1 MEVHFQMNSKFK
13 KVFSFGIVLASVGL
27 ILTACSGKKSNQTA
41 NKDTKHG
48 VALITDANGVDD
60 HSFNQAAW
68 AGFKAYGKEHDLKRG
83 RGGYQYFQS
92 SSAADYTPNFDQA
105 AKAGYQTIFGVGFQ
119 LADAVKEAAQKNPK
133 KNFVIVDSVVSG
145 QKNVASATFE
155 SNQSSYLGGL
165 AAAYTTKTN
174 KVGFIVVL
182 NPQLLIY
189 SKLALN
195 KVLQTVQKH
204 LRRRS
209 PFKLN
214 TLVTLLQQIKL
225 NLLLNQCMQTK
236 QILFNQAAGNA
247 GNGVFQEAKDYDQ
260 ARPASKKVWVI
271 GVDVDQSNLGN
282 YTSKDGK
289 KENLTL
295 TSVLKGLNIA
305 TKSIANDAYKGKF
318 PGGKHLVY
326 NLKDNGV
333 SITKGNLDAKTWA
346 AVQKARTQIIDGK
359 IKVATALLS
368 KNLVSIELFTFLVK
382 SFYS

>member
-174 KVGFIVVL
+174 KVGFIGGAKSAVIDLFEAGFKQGVADGA
-182 NPQLLIY
+182 
-189 SKLALN
+189 KAL
-195 KVLQTVQKH
+195 
-204 LRRRS
+204 
-209 PFKLN
+209 
-214 TLVTLLQQIKL
+214 
-225 NLLLNQCMQTK
+225 
-236 QILFNQAAGNA
+236 
-247 GNGVFQEAKDYDQ
+247 
-260 ARPASKKVWVI
+260 KKKI
-271 GVDVDQSNLGN
+271 GRAHV
-282 YTSKDGK
+282 
-289 KENLTL
+289 
-295 TSVLKGLNIA
+295 
-305 TKSIANDAYKGKF
+305 
-318 PGGKHLVY
+318 
-326 NLKDNGV
+326 
-333 SITKGNLDAKTWA
+333 
-346 AVQKARTQIIDGK
+346 
-359 IKVATALLS
+359 
-368 KNLVSIELFTFLVK
+368 
-382 SFYS
+382 

>member
-1 MEVHFQMNSKFK
+1 MYHLIKSFVYFLEVHFQMNSKFK

-27 ILTACSGKKSNQTA
+27 ILTACSGKKGNQTA

-174 KVGFIVVL
+174 KVGFIGGAKSAVIDLFEAGFKQGVADGA
-182 NPQLLIY
+182 
-189 SKLALN
+189 KAL
-195 KVLQTVQKH
+195 KKKITVQTQYIGNFTSTDKAK
-204 LRRRS
+204 S
-209 PFKLN
+209 IAQSMYANKAD
-214 TLVTLLQQIKL
+214 I
-225 NLLLNQCMQTK
+225 
-236 QILFNQAAGNA
+236 IYQAAGNA

-359 IKVATALLS
+359 IKVATAPS
-368 KNLVSIELFTFLVK
+368 K
-382 SFYS
+382 

>member
-27 ILTACSGKKSNQTA
+27 LLTACSGKKSNETA

-48 VALITDANGVDD
+48 IALITDANGVDD

-68 AGFKAYGKEHDLKRG
+68 DGFKAYGKEHNLKRG

-133 KNFVIVDSVVSG
+133 KNFVIVDSVVPG
-145 QKNVASATFE
+145 KKNVASATFE

-174 KVGFIVVL
+174 KVGFIGGAKSDVIDLFEAGFKQGVADGA
-182 NPQLLIY
+182 
-189 SKLALN
+189 KAL
-195 KVLQTVQKH
+195 KKKITVQTQYIGNFTSTDKAK
-204 LRRRS
+204 S
-209 PFKLN
+209 IAQSMYANKAD
-214 TLVTLLQQIKL
+214 I
-225 NLLLNQCMQTK
+225 
-236 QILFNQAAGNA
+236 IYQAAGNA
-247 GNGVFQEAKDYDQ
+247 GNGVFQEAKDYSQ

-271 GVDVDQSNLGN
+271 GVDVDQSSLGN
-282 YTSKDGK
+282 YKSKDGK

-295 TSVLKGLNIA
+295 TSVLKGLNVA
-305 TKSIANDAYKGKF
+305 TKSIADDAYKCKF

-326 NLKDNGV
+326 SLKDNGV

-359 IKVATALLS
+359 IKVATAPS
-368 KNLVSIELFTFLVK
+368 K
-382 SFYS
+382 